1 MESVIEL
8 WRLITGKV
16 TALSTASPTTTS
28 FVFGNSALLRVTD
41 KAVFIIAQTDLKK
54 DYMEEQYTSE
64 IKQAVKEVLGY
75 DADVV
80 IYSAEVT
87 PPSLAE
93 IEKELAAAQGREY
106 PPPKPPVPAPPEDED
121 YETGFFSSGGGNVTT
136 ASTFVKSNSAFT
148 FENFV
153 VGSSNKFA
161 YTACTVVADNPSVK
175 YNPLF
180 IYGASGLG
188 KTHLLYAI
196 THRIAKNNMDSKI
209 LYVKG
214 EEFTNQLIDSLSEKR
229 SASFRDKYRSAD
241 VFLVDDIQFIAGKQS
256 TQEEFFHTFNA
267 LYESDK
273 QIILTS
279 DRPPKEINTL
289 EDRLRSRFEWGLI
302 VDIQPPD
309 LELRIAILKR
319 KAEAMKITVPNDV
332 LIFLAEN
339 ITSNIRQIEGAIKK
353 LNAYSFIHGSVITL
367 ELAKTTL
374 SDILSGTEP
383 VGVTIEKILDKVSKR
398 YGISVE
404 EMKGRK
410 RTKEISQARHIAI
423 YLIRNITDQSLP
435 AIGRLFGR
443 DHTTIL
449 SALDSISS
457 DIATNKSF
465 EADINDLLKSI
476 RG

>member
-1 MESVIEL
+1 MESLIEL
-8 WRLITGKV
+8 WRNITSKV
-16 TALSTASPTTTS
+16 SAISTASPTTTS
-28 FVFGNSALLRVTD
+28 FVFGNSSLLRLTEKV
-41 KAVFIIAQTDLKK
+41 ACIIAHTDLKK
-54 DYMEEQYTSE
+54 DYMEEQYTDE
-64 IKQAVKEVLGY
+64 LKQAIRELLGY
-75 DADVV
+75 EVDIIV
-80 IYSAEVT
+80 YSAEVT
-87 PPSLAE
+87 PPSLVE
-93 IEKELAAAQGREY
+93 IEREMALAQGKEY
-106 PPPKPPVPAPPEDED
+106 PPPKPNTAPPEEED
-121 YETGFFSSGGGNVTT
+121 YETGFFSSGGGTVTT
-136 ASTFVKSNSAFT
+136 AATFVRSNSAFT

-153 VGSSNKFA
+153 VGNSNKFA
-161 YTACTVVADNPSVK
+161 YTAATVVADNPSVK

-229 SASFRDKYRSAD
+229 SSSFRDKYRSAD

-332 LIFLAEN
+332 LLFLAEN

-367 ELAKTTL
+367 ELAKNTL

-383 VGVTIEKILDKVSKR
+383 VGVTIEKIMDRVSKR
-398 YGISVE
+398 YNISVDDI
-404 EMKGRK
+404 KGRK
-410 RTKEISQARHIAI
+410 RTKEINQARQIAI

-449 SALDSISS
+449 SALNSIAD
-457 DIATNKSF
+457 DIAASKSF
-465 EADINDLLKSI
+465 EAEITELLKSI
-476 RG
+476 RA